1 MPDKANEK
9 QSLAKRIA
17 LPVAASAG
25 SAATAYV
32 ARKAVPLLREQ
43 IERLADSGAA
53 NRGTDA
59 IASVKDAVEEKVG
72 SAVSA
77 VSERLTDG
85 EHGRS
90 EAESRGA
97 GVRQTPSAREFEKR
111 RRERAEHRKARKRAL
126 AR

>member
-1 MPDKANEK
+1 MTDKANEK
-9 QSLAKRIA
+9 QSLARRIV
-17 LPVAASAG
+17 LPIAASAG

-53 NRGTDA
+53 NRGTGA
-59 IASVKDAVEEKVG
+59 ISSVKDAVEEKVG

-77 VSERLTDG
+77 VSDRFGDDG
-85 EHGRS
+85 DSGRGD
-90 EAESRGA
+90 RP
-97 GVRQTPSAREFEKR
+97 RQTLSKREREKR

-126 AR
+126 AK